1 MHRFTRELRRFLAA
15 CDGTTA
21 IEYGVIATGVAVAI
35 IAVIG
40 TLGSAVSNMWTTVTD
55 AFR

>member
-1 MHRFTRELRRFLAA
+1 MHRFARELRRFLAA

-35 IAVIG
+35 IVAVNA
-40 TLGSAVSNMWTTVTD
+40 LGASVKVMWTAVAT
-55 AFR
+55 AL